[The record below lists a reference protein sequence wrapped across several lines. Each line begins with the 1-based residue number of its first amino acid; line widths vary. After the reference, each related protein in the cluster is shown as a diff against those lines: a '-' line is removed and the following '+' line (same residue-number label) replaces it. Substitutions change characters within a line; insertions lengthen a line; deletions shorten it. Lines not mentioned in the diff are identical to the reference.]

1 MRLLEGKV
9 AIVTGAAR
17 GIGRAIAEEMAREG
31 ADIAVVDL
39 NETTETIA
47 AITSDGRRA
56 LSFHADAS
64 SFAAAEEVASEV
76 SGRLGA
82 VSILVNNAGVP
93 QPKSLLEISEAEWD
107 RTVEINLKSA
117 FNWCRAAS
125 PHMLRLGWGRIITIS
140 SMSAK
145 HGGGTGAGAISKGCY
160 AATKAGLLGLTR
172 GLAKELAPAITVN
185 AICPGLIATPMTTS
199 LTEGPRAARLLES
212 IPLAR
217 FGRPEDVA
225 HMAVFLASPRADY
238 VTGEVIDVNGGIY
251 ID

>member
-1 MRLLEGKV
+1 MLLLEGKV
-9 AIVTGAAR
+9 AIVTGAAQ
-17 GIGRAIAEEMAREG
+17 GIGRAIAEELAREG
-31 ADIAVVDL
+31 AAVAAVDL
-39 NETTETIA
+39 NEATETVA
-47 AITSDGRRA
+47 AITALGRRA
-56 LSFHADAS
+56 VAFRADAG
-64 SFAAAEEVASEV
+64 SFAAAEEIAGEV
-76 SGRLGA
+76 GERLGA
-82 VSILVNNAGVP
+82 VGILVNNAGVP
-93 QPKSLLEISEAEWD
+93 QPKSLLELSEAEWD

-117 FNWCRAAS
+117 FNWCRAAA
-125 PHMLRLGWGRIITIS
+125 PQMLRLGWGRIITIS

-145 HGGGTGAGAISKGCY
+145 HGGGTGAGAISKACY

-185 AICPGLIATPMTTS
+185 AICPGLIATPMTASFTA
-199 LTEGPRAARLLES
+199 GPHAAGLIQS

-225 HMAVFLASPRADY
+225 HMAAFLASPRADY